1 LSENLELG
9 REMYGWAADLFPIN
23 RSLTGDGVRET
34 LAYIKR
40 ILPNLTIH
48 EVPSGTQAFD
58 WTVPDE
64 WNVRSAYIEDE
75 KGRRVVDFARS
86 NLHLVGYSTPVDE
99 WMTLAELQPHLYSL
113 PDQPEAIPY
122 ITSYYA
128 RRWGFCLAHSEREKL
143 KDGKYHVVID
153 STLEPGSLT
162 YGELIIPG
170 ASDREILLSTYVC
183 HPSMANNE
191 LSGPAVTTA
200 LARWIQGLAGR
211 THSYRIVFIPE
222 TIGSIVYISRNLDAL
237 RARTEAGFVITCTGD
252 ERNYSVVRSRHGNTV
267 ADRVAKVVL
276 NRHAPDHIDYSYLAR
291 GSDERQYCSPGVD
304 LPVVSMMRT
313 KHNSYPEYHT
323 SLDDLSLITPAGLA
337 GGFDVM
343 QQCIELLEANGHYRV
358 TTICEPQ
365 LGRRG
370 LYPTLSTRGAGYTV
384 RGMSDILAYAD
395 GTKDVI
401 ELAEVAGTSPR
412 ETVEIVNRLRDAGLL
427 AHVDG

>member
-1 LSENLELG
+1 
-9 REMYGWAADLFPIN
+9 
-23 RSLTGDGVRET
+23 
-34 LAYIKR
+34 
-40 ILPNLTIH
+40 
-48 EVPSGTQAFD
+48 
-58 WTVPDE
+58 
-64 WNVRSAYIEDE
+64 
-75 KGRRVVDFARS
+75 
-86 NLHLVGYSTPVDE
+86 
-99 WMTLAELQPHLYSL
+99 
-113 PDQPEAIPY
+113 
-122 ITSYYA
+122 
-128 RRWGFCLAHSEREKL
+128 
-143 KDGKYHVVID
+143 
-153 STLEPGSLT
+153 
-162 YGELIIPG
+162 
-170 ASDREILLSTYVC
+170 
-183 HPSMANNE
+183 
-191 LSGPAVTTA
+191 
-200 LARWIQGLAGR
+200 
-211 THSYRIVFIPE
+211 
-222 TIGSIVYISRNLDAL
+222 
-237 RARTEAGFVITCTGD
+237 
-252 ERNYSVVRSRHGNTV
+252 VRSRHGNTV

>member
-1 LSENLELG
+1 G
-9 REMYGWAADLFPIN
+9 
-23 RSLTGDGVRET
+23 
-34 LAYIKR
+34 
-40 ILPNLTIH
+40 LTIH

-64 WNVRSAYIEDE
+64 WNVRGAYIEDE
-75 KGRRVVDFARS
+75 KGRRIVDFARS

-143 KDGKYHVVID
+143 KDGRYHVVID

-162 YGELIIPG
+162 YGELVIPG
-170 ASDREILLSTYVC
+170 SSDREILLSTYVC
-183 HPSMANNE
+183 HPSIANNE

-200 LARWIQGLAGR
+200 LARWIQGLQER
-211 THSYRIVFIPE
+211 RHTFRIVFIPE
-222 TIGSIVYISRNLDAL
+222 TIGSIVYISRNLDTL
-237 RARTEAGFVITCTGD
+237 KARTEAGFVITCIGD

-304 LPVVSMMRT
+304 LPVVSVMRT
-313 KHNSYPEYHT
+313 KHNAYPEYHT
-323 SLDDLSLITPAGLA
+323 SLDDLSFITPAGLA

-401 ELAEVAGTSPR
+401 ELAEIAGTSPR
-412 ETVEIVNRLRDAGLL
+412 ETVEIVNRLRGAGLL
-427 AHVDG
+427 AHADG

>member
-1 LSENLELG
+1 
-9 REMYGWAADLFPIN
+9 MHGWATDLFPIN

-34 LAYIKR
+34 LAYIEKL
-40 ILPNLTIH
+40 LPGLTIH
-48 EVPSGTQAFD
+48 EVPSGTRAFD

-64 WNVRSAYIEDE
+64 WNVRGAYIEDE

-86 NLHLVGYSTPVDE
+86 NLHVVGYSTPVDE
-99 WMTLAELQPHLYSL
+99 WMTLAELQPYLYSL
-113 PDQPEAIPY
+113 PEQPEAIPY

-128 RRWGFCLAHSEREKL
+128 RRWGFCMAHSEREKL
-143 KDGKYHVVID
+143 KDGRYHVVID

-162 YGELIIPG
+162 YGELMIPG
-170 ASDREILLSTYVC
+170 SSGREILLSTYVC

-200 LARWIQGLAGR
+200 LARWIQGLR
-211 THSYRIVFIPE
+211 ERRHTYRIVFIPE

-237 RARTEAGFVITCTGD
+237 KSRTEAGFVITCIGD

-276 NRHAPDHIDYSYLAR
+276 NRHAPDHVDYSYLAR

-304 LPVVSMMRT
+304 LPVVSVMRT
-313 KHNSYPEYHT
+313 KHNAYPEYHT
-323 SLDDLSLITPAGLA
+323 SLDDLSFITPAGLA

-343 QQCIELLEANGHYRV
+343 QQCIEMLEANGHYRV

-401 ELAEVAGTSPR
+401 ELAEIAGTSPR
-412 ETVEIVNRLRDAGLL
+412 ETIEIVKRLRDAGLL
-427 AHVDG
+427 ALTDG